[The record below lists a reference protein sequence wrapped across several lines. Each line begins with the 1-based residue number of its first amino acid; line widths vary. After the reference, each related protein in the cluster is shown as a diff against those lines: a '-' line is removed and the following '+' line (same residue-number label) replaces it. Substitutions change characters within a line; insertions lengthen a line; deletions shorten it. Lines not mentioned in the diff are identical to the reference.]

1 MDDKD
6 DKDDKVIVLKDWVP
20 GWVRDSYLTKEEID
34 ALNDEYYRSE
44 LKQENVETS
53 PGTQALLVEKAV
65 AKLESLDRE
74 NLERWLHRIPSAL
87 LVHLI
92 ERGN

>member
-1 MDDKD
+1 MG

-20 GWVRDSYLTKEEID
+20 GWVRDSYLTNEEID
-34 ALNDEYYRSE
+34 GLNDEYYRSQ

-53 PGTQALLVEKAV
+53 PGTQTLLVEKAV
-65 AKLESLDRE
+65 AKLETIDRE
-74 NLERWLHRIPSAL
+74 NLERWLHRIPAAL

>member
-1 MDDKD
+1 L
-6 DKDDKVIVLKDWVP
+6 DDKVIALKDWVP
-20 GWVRDSYLTKEEID
+20 GWVRDAYLTNQEID
-34 ALNDEYYRSE
+34 ALNDEYYRSQ

-53 PGTQALLVEKAV
+53 PGTQAALVEKAV
-65 AKLESLDRE
+65 AKLETLDRE
-74 NLERWLHRIPSAL
+74 NLKRWLHRIPAAL

>member
-6 DKDDKVIVLKDWVP
+6 EKVIVLKDWVP

-34 ALNDEYYRSE
+34 ALNDEYYRSQ

-74 NLERWLHRIPSAL
+74 NLERWLHRIPAAL

>member
-1 MDDKD
+1 LDDKN
-6 DKDDKVIVLKDWVP
+6 DKVIVLKDWVP

-34 ALNDEYYRSE
+34 ALNDEYYPSQ
-44 LKQENVETS
+44 LAQENGETS

-74 NLERWLHRIPSAL
+74 SLETVVAPHPAAL

>member
-1 MDDKD
+1 L
-6 DKDDKVIVLKDWVP
+6 DDKVIVLKDWVP
-20 GWVRDSYLTKEEID
+20 SWVRDSYLTKEEID
-34 ALNDEYYRSE
+34 ALNNEYYRSQ

-74 NLERWLHRIPSAL
+74 SLERWLHRIPASL

>member
-1 MDDKD
+1 LDDK
-6 DKDDKVIVLKDWVP
+6 KDKVIALKDWVP
-20 GWVRDSYLTKEEID
+20 SWVKDSYLPKEETGV
-34 ALNDEYYRSE
+34 LNDEYYRSQ
-44 LKQENVETS
+44 LKQENVENS

-65 AKLESLDRE
+65 AKLETLDRE
-74 NLERWLHRIPSAL
+74 NLERWLHRIPAAL

>member
-1 MDDKD
+1 MD

-20 GWVRDSYLTKEEID
+20 GWVRDSYLSNEEID
-34 ALNDEYYRSE
+34 ALNDEYYRSQ

-74 NLERWLHRIPSAL
+74 SLERWLHRIPAAL

>member
-1 MDDKD
+1 MDDKN
-6 DKDDKVIVLKDWVP
+6 DKVIVLKDWVP

-34 ALNDEYYRSE
+34 ALNDEYNRSQ
-44 LKQENVETS
+44 LKQEDVETS
-53 PGTQALLVEKAV
+53 PGTQAILVEKAV

-74 NLERWLHRIPSAL
+74 NLERWLHRIPAAL

>member
-1 MDDKD
+1 LDDKE
-6 DKDDKVIVLKDWVP
+6 DKVIPLKDWVP
-20 GWVRDSYLTKEEID
+20 GWVKNSYLTKEEID
-34 ALNDEYYRSE
+34 ALNDEFYRSE
-44 LKQENVETS
+44 LKQENADTS

-74 NLERWLHRIPSAL
+74 SLERWLHRILAAL

>member
-1 MDDKD
+1 M
-6 DKDDKVIVLKDWVP
+6 DDKVIALKDWVP
-20 GWVRDSYLTKEEID
+20 GWVRDSYLTNEQID
-34 ALNDEYYRSE
+34 SLNDEYYRSQ
-44 LKQENVETS
+44 LTQENVETS
-53 PGTQALLVEKAV
+53 PGTQAVLVQKAA
-65 AKLESLDRE
+65 AKLETLDRE

>member
-1 MDDKD
+1 MDDKND
-6 DKDDKVIVLKDWVP
+6 NNDKVIVLKDWVP
-20 GWVRDSYLTKEEID
+20 GWVRDSYLTNEGID
-34 ALNDEYYRSE
+34 ALNDEYYRS

-65 AKLESLDRE
+65 AKLESLDRD
-74 NLERWLHRIPSAL
+74 NLERWLHRIPAAL

>member
-1 MDDKD
+1 LD
-6 DKDDKVIVLKDWVP
+6 DKDDKVIALKDWVP
-20 GWVRDSYLTKEEID
+20 GWVRDSYLSKEEID
-34 ALNDEYYRSE
+34 ALNDEYYRSPFT
-44 LKQENVETS
+44 QENVETS

-65 AKLESLDRE
+65 AKLESLDRD
-74 NLERWLHRIPSAL
+74 NLERWLHRIPAAL

>member
-1 MDDKD
+1 LD

-20 GWVRDSYLTKEEID
+20 SWVRYSYLTNEEID
-34 ALNDEYYRSE
+34 ALNDEYYRSQF
-44 LKQENVETS
+44 KQENVETS
-53 PGTQALLVEKAV
+53 PGTQTLLVEKAV
-65 AKLESLDRE
+65 AKLETIDRE
-74 NLERWLHRIPSAL
+74 NLERWLHRIPAAL

>member
-1 MDDKD
+1 L
-6 DKDDKVIVLKDWVP
+6 DDKVIALKDWVP
-20 GWVRDSYLTKEEID
+20 GWARDSYLTNEEID
-34 ALNDEYYRSE
+34 ALNDEYYRFQ

-65 AKLESLDRE
+65 AKLETLDRE
-74 NLERWLHRIPSAL
+74 NLKMWLHRIPAAL

>member
-1 MDDKD
+1 MDDK
-6 DKDDKVIVLKDWVP
+6 KNKVIVLKDWVP
-20 GWVRDSYLTKEEID
+20 GWVRDSYVSKEEID
-34 ALNDEYYRSE
+34 ALNDEYYSSQ
-44 LKQENVETS
+44 LAQENGETS

-65 AKLESLDRE
+65 AKLESIDRDS
-74 NLERWLHRIPSAL
+74 LETWLHRIPPAL

>member
-1 MDDKD
+1 LDNK
-6 DKDDKVIVLKDWVP
+6 IIALKDWVP
-20 GWVRDSYLTKEEID
+20 SWVRDSYLTNEEID
-34 ALNDEYYRSE
+34 ALNDEYYRSQ

-65 AKLESLDRE
+65 AKLETLDRE
-74 NLERWLHRIPSAL
+74 NLERWLYRIPAAL